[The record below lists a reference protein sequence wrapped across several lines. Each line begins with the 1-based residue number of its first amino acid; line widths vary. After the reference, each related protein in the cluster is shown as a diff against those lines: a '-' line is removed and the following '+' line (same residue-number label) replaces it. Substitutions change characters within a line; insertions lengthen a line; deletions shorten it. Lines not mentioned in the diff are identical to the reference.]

1 MPDGAKK
8 NRQRDKLGTQRKN
21 EKDNV
26 VVNNYL
32 GKAIENQVT
41 TVCNLVKQNSS
52 CNPWGCKCYGIS
64 PFVLTRRNGQFNFL
78 TTEFYPHPP
87 SHTVGIQTTDDSFM
101 GKMVYIDLWIL
112 NWSKQRDRKALPSTG
127 AVSGLT
133 AVKHRHQ
140 LVDSLLNSYSL

>member
-52 CNPWGCKCYGIS
+52 CNPWGCKCYWIS

-87 SHTVGIQTTDDSFM
+87 LPHCRNTNYWRFIHGKNGLYRSLNSQLEQTK
-101 GKMVYIDLWIL
+101 GLK
-112 NWSKQRDRKALPSTG
+112 ST
-127 AVSGLT
+127 AQHRSCVWTHCCEAQTPASWLT
-133 AVKHRHQ
+133 A
-140 LVDSLLNSYSL
+140 